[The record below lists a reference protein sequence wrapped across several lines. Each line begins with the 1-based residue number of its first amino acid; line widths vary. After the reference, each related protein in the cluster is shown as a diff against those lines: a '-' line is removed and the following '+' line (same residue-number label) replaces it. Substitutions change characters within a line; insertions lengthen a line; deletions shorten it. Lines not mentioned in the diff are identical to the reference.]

1 MCDHFLGCD
10 SLGQHLANAFDKTA
24 TVVFGSTFPMNVSY
38 PDNSKFD
45 IIDMNKDSRI
55 YSPIRIT
62 MDEYADRANED
73 AMKMEK
79 DVENRIVQSVNSMI
93 KNGYKKNKK

>member
-1 MCDHFLGCD
+1 MFL
-10 SLGQHLANAFDKTA
+10 H
-24 TVVFGSTFPMNVSY
+24 TFPQNVSY
-38 PDNSKFD
+38 PDNNKFD

-73 AMKMEK
+73 AMQMDTE
-79 DVENRIVQSVNSMI
+79 VENRIVQSVNSMI
-93 KNGYKKNKK
+93 KHGYKKNKK

>member
-1 MCDHFLGCD
+1 
-10 SLGQHLANAFDKTA
+10 
-24 TVVFGSTFPMNVSY
+24 
-38 PDNSKFD
+38 
-45 IIDMNKDSRI
+45 MNKDSRI

-73 AMKMEK
+73 AMQMDT

-93 KNGYKKNKK
+93 KHGYKKNKK